1 MSPALSGEPAR
12 AGHLAC
18 AHLDAGYRGR
28 RVLCSV
34 DLRLRPGELTAV
46 IGPNGGGKTTLLR
59 CLAGVLRP
67 MTGQVLLDG
76 RSLGALS
83 ERERARRVAVLPQ
96 RPGTSEALDL
106 PAEDV
111 VLLGRYARLSRLGVF
126 ADADYRAV
134 RRALE
139 AVSALPLARRSLGE
153 LSGGE
158 RQRVFLA
165 RALAQEADILLLDE
179 PADALDPSH
188 QVALFTLLKGL
199 ARSGATV
206 AAVLHDV
213 NAAVLHADRVLA
225 LRGGRPLFDVSPA
238 DLTAGQLEALYD
250 TPFHTMRHPATHLPQ
265 FCPVPAGL

>member
-1 MSPALSGEPAR
+1 MSQVSPGAPAC
-12 AGHLAC
+12 AGTLAC
-18 AHLDAGYRGR
+18 VGLDAGYRGR
-28 RVLCSV
+28 RVLRSA
-34 DLRLRPGELTAV
+34 DLCLRPGELTAV
-46 IGPNGGGKTTLLR
+46 IGPNGEGKTTLLR

-67 MTGQVLLDG
+67 LAGQVLLDG
-76 RSLGALS
+76 QSLGSLS

-96 RPGTSEALDL
+96 RPGTREALDL

-126 ADADYRAV
+126 ADADYRAA

-139 AVSALPLARRSLGE
+139 AVSALPLARRPLGE

-179 PADALDPSH
+179 PADALDPAH
-188 QVALFTLLKGL
+188 QAALFALLKGL
-199 ARSGATV
+199 TRSGATV
-206 AAVLHDV
+206 AAVMHDV
-213 NAAVLHADRVLA
+213 NAAVLYADRILA

-238 DLTAGQLEALYD
+238 EITSDQLEALYD
-250 TPFHTMRHPATHLPQ
+250 TPFCAMRHPTAHLPQ
-265 FCPVPAGL
+265 FCPVPADL